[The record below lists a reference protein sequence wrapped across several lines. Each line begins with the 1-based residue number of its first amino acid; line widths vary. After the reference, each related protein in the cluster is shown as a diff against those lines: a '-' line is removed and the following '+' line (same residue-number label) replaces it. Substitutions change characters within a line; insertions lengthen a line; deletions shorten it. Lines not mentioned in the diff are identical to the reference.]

1 MADGIVY
8 QNKDVT
14 SKVFADMFGEK
25 SLNVYGLNLPR
36 VKRILPT
43 NLPVIEANERRPDA
57 VIEFVDG
64 SFAVID
70 YESVFREEK
79 MITYGEYLLRLA
91 ARLTKDGIPFTKI
104 RMVVIY
110 TADVTRDQVITRYD
124 REGFKIRTEAAF
136 LSELDSE
143 CIRAKLNAK
152 VKAGEPLSD
161 EELMEFIILPLSYRS
176 KEKKKE
182 ILTEAVELAGQIGDS
197 KTSTFILSGL
207 MVFSDKIIDEETR
220 EKIRRSIQMTQIEKM
235 IRDEEAQK
243 YEKLIAKKDDA
254 LKEKD
259 DAIKKAQREKDA
271 ALKEAQKE
279 KEEELNAKDRAARVE
294 KAEFVINTVENVVRN
309 NQVPYEDACRIIGIS
324 MADYAASAL
333 LLLRQSQQR
342 TGA

>member
-124 REGFKIRTEAAF
+124 REGFTIRTEAAF

-182 ILTEAVELAGQIGDS
+182 ILTEAVELAGQIRDS

-259 DAIKKAQREKDA
+259 DAIKEAQKEKDA
-271 ALKEAQKE
+271 ALKAAQKE
-279 KEEELNAKDRAARVE
+279 MNL
-294 KAEFVINTVENVVRN
+294 
-309 NQVPYEDACRIIGIS
+309 
-324 MADYAASAL
+324 
-333 LLLRQSQQR
+333 
-342 TGA
+342 